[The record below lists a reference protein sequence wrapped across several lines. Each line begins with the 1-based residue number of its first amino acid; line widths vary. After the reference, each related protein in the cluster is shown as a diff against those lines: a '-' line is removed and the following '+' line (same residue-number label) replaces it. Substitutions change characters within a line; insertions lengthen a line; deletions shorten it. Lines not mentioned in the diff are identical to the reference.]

1 MALELR
7 MTVQQLGQSMTAAEE
22 TAWAAFYCEA
32 PFGYTRTDAAL
43 AQIAQ
48 LLFNINAPKKDRKPL
63 SDFML
68 FKDKEKQQIDENQL
82 IRQKFDLLIEGQ
94 KK

>member
-1 MALELR
+1 
-7 MTVQQLGQSMTAAEE
+7 MTVQQLGQNMTAAEE
-22 TAWAAFYCEA
+22 SVWVQLYRDE

-48 LLFNINAPKKDRKPL
+48 LLFNINAPKKDHKPIG
-63 SDFML
+63 DFML
-68 FKDKEKQQIDENQL
+68 FKSKEKQQLDENKL